1 MAVDVYGTNDGVG
14 LGGTR
19 ERYKGER
26 EREIERNT
34 RGCCIL
40 ILSSDMGP
48 CGRLADCRYMI
59 SQERETVRW
68 ALPRSLRDPWSQCVI
83 GRCVGQVDDVLVGFS
98 RTL

>member
-59 SQERETVRW
+59 SQEKGDCE
-68 ALPRSLRDPWSQCVI
+68 
-83 GRCVGQVDDVLVGFS
+83 VGFA
-98 RTL
+98 